1 MIVKES
7 KIPVSVTDSCRA
19 CISVIF
25 VFAGSIFHSFGQP
38 LAFGVSTVPE
48 MEKEQ
53 QKDAPITHNDVQKD
67 RKLVLAIFHEKELA
81 YVDGD
86 NNELGLTDE
95 RMRNIIQV
103 RSHKGAII

>member
-7 KIPVSVTDSCRA
+7 KIPVSFIDSCRA

-25 VFAGSIFHSFGQP
+25 VFADSIFHSFGQP
-38 LAFGVSTVPE
+38 LAFGVSTVPK

-67 RKLVLAIFHEKELA
+67 WKLVLAIFHEKELA

-86 NNELGLTDE
+86 NSELGLTDE
-95 RMRNIIQV
+95 RMKNIIQ
-103 RSHKGAII
+103 I